1 MAKLDYMG
9 ITWKYGF
16 GTKFKWVPWKISGK
30 FPGFPLK
37 AKLHF
42 HQSTR
47 ASHIAIWKMGGSW
60 IFSIFETLLSNS
72 FPLTRAGPPVVIP
85 VGPRAPHAGT
95 LNNIRHQTCD
105 MIVKHTSKKEK
116 KCAAAFSL
124 LPAGWRDRVLWWS
137 LPPAKEQGG
146 GGLPVGSDHLGG
158 NYKLHYVNHINM
170 VGIIDDPSYWNVVS
184 WSPLWELKM
193 IWIMLY

>member
-60 IFSIFETLLSNS
+60 IFFNIWNFVEQLLSFDSSWATSCDTSWAACSSCWN
-72 FPLTRAGPPVVIP
+72 VKWY
-85 VGPRAPHAGT
+85 
-95 LNNIRHQTCD
+95 QTSD
-105 MIVKHTSKKEK
+105 IMIIEHTSKKEK

-137 LPPAKEQGG
+137 LPPTKEQGG
-146 GGLPVGSDHLGG
+146 VGLPVGSGHLGG
-158 NYKLHYVNHINM
+158 NCNYI
-170 VGIIDDPSYWNVVS
+170 
-184 WSPLWELKM
+184 
-193 IWIMLY
+193 LYIYM

>member
-105 MIVKHTSKKEK
+105 MIVKQTSKKEK
-116 KCAAAFSL
+116 KCAAASL
-124 LPAGWRDRVLWWS
+124 TCGLERSSSVVKFASNQGARWWRAS
-137 LPPAKEQGG
+137 SGK
-146 GGLPVGSDHLGG
+146 
-158 NYKLHYVNHINM
+158 
-170 VGIIDDPSYWNVVS
+170 
-184 WSPLWELKM
+184 WSPWWELR
-193 IWIMLY
+193 ITLC

>member
-30 FPGFPLK
+30 FLGSPLK

-95 LNNIRHQTCD
+95 LNNIRHHWIYIQ
-105 MIVKHTSKKEK
+105 KKEK
-116 KCAAAFSL
+116 RCGAAFSL

-137 LPPAKEQGG
+137 LPPTKEQGG
-146 GGLPVGSDHLGG
+146 VGLPVGSDHLGG
-158 NYKLHYVNHINM
+158 NWKWCYFY
-170 VGIIDDPSYWNVVS
+170 
-184 WSPLWELKM
+184 
-193 IWIMLY
+193 